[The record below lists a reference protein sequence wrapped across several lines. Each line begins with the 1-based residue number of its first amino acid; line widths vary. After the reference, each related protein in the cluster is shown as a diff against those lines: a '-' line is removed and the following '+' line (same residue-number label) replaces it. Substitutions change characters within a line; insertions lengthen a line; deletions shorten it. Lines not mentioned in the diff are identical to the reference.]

1 MKLGLND
8 ISISDVRSVLGTDTY
23 KVSELCTHPN
33 INKYS
38 ERKPINY
45 PKASGLTPT
54 EFKGPISDII
64 NGIAYGLQVGVG
76 GSENMLDLHT
86 TDWEYKGKPVDNFRL
101 GDFRGYN
108 SLAKININ
116 GYVNLSDNIIFSDM
130 INPISCNIIY
140 SDYAINDGV
149 RIQDI
154 LSAFNGSLF
163 DIGDYY
169 PCIIIDDWI
178 RVMMNTKT
186 NSITK
191 IKVGDTLYQ
200 QFYVPEIPS
209 ELHSKGEVVV
219 TFFLVETIYRE
230 GLYDYRD
237 WYLVQEGIISG
248 EPAYTIPELV
258 GLNFNISSTA
268 LQGIPKIKLTGVSY
282 ISTQNNLSVSFEW
295 VDNRPT
301 ELTYYR
307 FDVQM
312 AGIRVSKTISIS
324 GGIVPIPTFSL
335 DEFGIVGGTNNQY
348 DVRVSV
354 YGSLDNNDF
363 KYIDS
368 ITTKLTI

>member
-8 ISISDVRSVLGTDTY
+8 ISISDVRSVLGTETY

-45 PKASGLTPT
+45 PKTSGLTPT
-54 EFKGPISDII
+54 EFKGHISDII

-76 GSENMLDLHT
+76 GSENMLDLHNAN
-86 TDWEYKGKPVDNFRL
+86 WEYKGRPVDNFRL

-116 GYVNLSDNIIFSDM
+116 GYVNLSNDTIFSDM
-130 INPISCNIIY
+130 INPISCEIIY
-140 SDYAINDGV
+140 SDNSINDGV

-154 LSAFNGSLF
+154 LDALSGSLF

-169 PCIIIDDWI
+169 PCVIIDNWI
-178 RVMMNTKT
+178 RVMVNSQTD
-186 NSITK
+186 SITR

-200 QFYVPEIPS
+200 RFYVPDIPS
-209 ELHSKGEVVV
+209 ALHSKENVTV
-219 TFFLVETIYRE
+219 TFFLVKTIYRE

-237 WYLVQEGIISG
+237 WYLVQEDVVSG
-248 EPAYTIPELV
+248 ESAYTIPEMV
-258 GLNFNISSTA
+258 GLNFQIASSE
-268 LQGIPKIKLTGVSY
+268 LQGISKIKLTGVSY
-282 ISTQNNLSVSFEW
+282 ISTQNNLSVSFKW

-335 DEFGIVGGTNNQY
+335 DEFGIIGGTNTQY
-348 DVRVSV
+348 DVRASV